1 MVEMAEGRPATSGP
15 GSIPTGVRYRQ
26 TVNADGEL
34 KQLLYLP
41 PFGPLCDPRLL
52 ADIAAEA
59 EAAGWDGIF
68 LWDHV
73 LRRREEVIDIADPWV
88 CLSAMAMT
96 TSTIRIGPLVTPLTR
111 RRPIKLAR
119 EIVTLDHLSL
129 GRLTMGFGLGVDT
142 GGELTRFGE
151 EADQRIR
158 ADRLDEGLTILD
170 QLLVAGHADFHGEH
184 FQVDDVMFGPRPV
197 QQPRPPYWFAIRG
210 TAQRPARR
218 AAKYEGLI
226 PIEMDVDA
234 IKRLLDVIGEL
245 RGSLDGFDVVV
256 SDTEGIG
263 PDASEAE
270 MVAAGATWITR
281 RVPVGATASDVRELI
296 KRTARS

>member
-1 MVEMAEGRPATSGP
+1 MVGRVT
-15 GSIPTGVRYRQ
+15 T
-26 TVNADGEL
+26 GEL

-52 ADIAAEA
+52 AELAAEA

-96 TSTIRIGPLVTPLTR
+96 TSTIRLGPLVTPLTR
-111 RRPIKLAR
+111 RRPIKLAH
-119 EIVTLDHLSL
+119 EIVTLDHLSR

-170 QLLVAGHADFHGEH
+170 QLLVAGHCDFSGEH
-184 FQVDDVMFGPRPV
+184 FQVDDVIFGPRPV
-197 QQPRPPYWFAIRG
+197 QQPRPPYWFAIRN
-210 TAQRPARR
+210 AVQRPARR
-218 AAKYEGLI
+218 AAKYEGLVPARSHCRTTWI
-226 PIEMDVDA
+226 SRWFRCGGVRHRRYRPQRDRTRNGGRRRNLDHPSSTRWCHC
-234 IKRLLDVIGEL
+234 KRCA
-245 RGSLDGFDVVV
+245 
-256 SDTEGIG
+256 G
-263 PDASEAE
+263 PDQTHRPNLTRSLRY
-270 MVAAGATWITR
+270 VCAAADGA
-281 RVPVGATASDVRELI
+281 
-296 KRTARS
+296 ARSGRD